1 MSIGTERNAAAV
13 AQIATN
19 IRAELERQGL
29 SEGQLA
35 ERMGIPLGALVGR
48 LENRVEITG
57 GELMAVC
64 RALDVDPSVLLDG
77 VA

>member
-35 ERMGIPLGALVGR
+35 ERMGIPLEALVGR

-57 GELMAVC
+57 GELVAVC